1 MWYFQSCIR
10 LIQFI
15 LATSFDITLI
25 ALNPQLL
32 TYLSLIM
39 TSTYIFS
46 YLFNNANVRSL
57 LIVLAYVGKM
67 VLLIFISVYA
77 NDRISTILSYIL
89 IIGLMPFI
97 VYDYYL
103 YMQSINKKFK
113 TSFEHNYYT
122 FQNEP
127 SDDSKSC
134 PICLSPLSQEQY
146 ITECKHTFCKQCLDN
161 WINQDKNT
169 CPNCRQALYFQNPV

>member
-1 MWYFQSCIR
+1 MWYFQACIR

-25 ALNPQLL
+25 ALNPRLL

-46 YLFNNANVRSL
+46 YLCNNACIRNL

-67 VLLIFISVYA
+67 ILLVLISVYI
-77 NDRISTILSYIL
+77 DDQISTILCYIVN
-89 IIGLMPFI
+89 ILMVPFASF
-97 VYDYYL
+97 DYYL
-103 YMQSINKKFK
+103 YMQSINLKFK
-113 TSFEHNYYT
+113 SSFEHNYYT
-122 FQNEP
+122 FQNES
-127 SDDSKSC
+127 SDETKICS
-134 PICLSPLSQEQY
+134 ICLGLLAQEQY
-146 ITECKHTFCKQCLDN
+146 ITECKHTFCKLCLDN